1 MKRKFNLAKTL
12 TLIVLCLYALSMIL
26 LLAWMAMTSLK
37 PRRNWDN
44 DLNYLGWPSK
54 LTLDNYKTIFQQFYV
69 TDPFRPGE
77 KIGVL
82 SQIYNSVQYA
92 LIGGCLT
99 ALSPLLVAYVCSRFD
114 FKFNKV
120 LEATVLI
127 TMMLPI
133 VGSTTSMVS
142 MLYKLNMYNTFIGT
156 YCMKF
161 MFITLYFFIYLG
173 IFRSTSRE
181 IYEAATIDVATELTL
196 MVRIAFPLI
205 INVFS
210 TVWLIYFIQYWNDY
224 EMALVYLPSFPTLA
238 YGIHYLSTTTSASL
252 GLNYTTIKIA
262 CGMTLIVP
270 TLLLFIF
277 LKELH
282 PLKT

>member
-114 FKFNKV
+114 FKFNRC
-120 LEATVLI
+120 E
-127 TMMLPI
+127 MHF
-133 VGSTTSMVS
+133 SEDCR
-142 MLYKLNMYNTFIGT
+142 Y
-156 YCMKF
+156 
-161 MFITLYFFIYLG
+161 TL
-173 IFRSTSRE
+173 S
-181 IYEAATIDVATELTL
+181 
-196 MVRIAFPLI
+196 
-205 INVFS
+205 
-210 TVWLIYFIQYWNDY
+210 
-224 EMALVYLPSFPTLA
+224 YLP
-238 YGIHYLSTTTSASL
+238 YD
-252 GLNYTTIKIA
+252 A
-262 CGMTLIVP
+262 CIDMFVLRRFKLVFK
-270 TLLLFIF
+270 L
-277 LKELH
+277 
-282 PLKT
+282 